1 MNTDARHFDRKSIEL
16 SSLVSS
22 PTNPNI
28 DLTCEI
34 INLSAGGA
42 KLKIGKAGTLAGEI
56 AMKTG
61 DLGPYRADVVWSRP
75 PHMGVKFLDSPE
87 VMADVV
93 MAVALY
99 R

>member
-1 MNTDARHFDRKSIEL
+1 MTTDARRFDRKPTKL
-16 SSLVSS
+16 DGHVSS
-22 PTNPNI
+22 PI
-28 DLTCEI
+28 DPAINLTCEI

-42 KLKIGKAGTLAGEI
+42 KLKISKAGTLTGEI
-56 AMKTG
+56 ALKIG
-61 DLGPYRADVVWSRP
+61 DLGPYRAAVVWSRP

-87 VMADVV
+87 AMAEVI